1 MDRFV
6 IVVAG
11 GSGQRMEASLPKQF
25 LLLSGRPLL
34 MFTLEAFFHALKDI
48 QIILVLPPKHITYWK
63 DLCDD
68 YAFTIPHLIAE
79 GGQSRGESVKNGLG
93 RIEAENGIVAVHD
106 GVRPLAGIE
115 LISSVFALAEEKG
128 SAIPCVPVVDSLRQ
142 VVGENSKPL
151 DRTGIMAVQTPQC
164 FRLDLLRKAYDQ
176 PNFMKFTDDAQLVE
190 SLGVSVYLTEGSY
203 DNLKITTA
211 GDLCI
216 AEALQK
222 SKPVSG

>member
-48 QIILVLPPKHITYWK
+48 QIILVLPPKHITYWEK
-63 DLCDD
+63 LCDD
-68 YAFTIPHLIAE
+68 YAFTLPHLIAE

-106 GVRPLAGIE
+106 GVRPLVDAE
-115 LISSVFALAEEKG
+115 LIRRVFSQAEKKG
-128 SAIPCVPVVDSLRQ
+128 SAIPCVPVSDSLRQ
-142 VVGENSKPL
+142 LTQEGSKPVCRADL
-151 DRTGIMAVQTPQC
+151 VAVQTPQC
-164 FRLDLLRKAYDQ
+164 FRLDMLRKAYDQ
-176 PNFMKFTDDAQLVE
+176 QNFMNFTDDAQLVE
-190 SLGVSVYLTEGSY
+190 AIGERVYLSKGSFE
-203 DNLKITTA
+203 NLKITTTV
-211 GDLCI
+211 DLCI